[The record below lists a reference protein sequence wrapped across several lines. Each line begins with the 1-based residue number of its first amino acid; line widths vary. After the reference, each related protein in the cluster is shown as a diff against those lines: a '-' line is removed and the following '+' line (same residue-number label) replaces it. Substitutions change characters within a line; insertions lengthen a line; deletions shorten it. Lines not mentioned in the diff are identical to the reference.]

1 MPFAAALSTGLPI
14 LVGAYFGR
22 LDHRLVS
29 SLGGLTFL
37 YLPETPMHHRM
48 ARLMVCAFAMSA
60 CYALGMMTHAMAAM
74 TVPLLTL
81 IAVLVTM
88 ACRYYR
94 VRVVV
99 PAHMRRA

>member
-1 MPFAAALSTGLPI
+1 
-14 LVGAYFGR
+14 
-22 LDHRLVS
+22 
-29 SLGGLTFL
+29 
-37 YLPETPMHHRM
+37 
-48 ARLMVCAFAMSA
+48 
-60 CYALGMMTHAMAAM
+60 MMTHAVAAM